1 MFHFDLQLFGGSGTG
16 LGKGNRLKQ
25 ITITKNGVSSTYRE
39 YKGNV
44 YRVRQG
50 NVLDGSKKS
59 SKTLAEIKRDVEAN
73 GYSVKTYTK
82 AEYKRWEK
90 QYKNNRA
97 EVSEQLNRAWYEVAP
112 RPRKGMKGR

>member
-1 MFHFDLQLFGGSGTG
+1 MLHFDLQLFGGSGAS
-16 LGKGNRLKQ
+16 LGKRNGQKQ

-59 SKTLAEIKRDVEAN
+59 SKTLAEIKKDAEAN
-73 GYSVKTYTK
+73 GYSVKTYTG
-82 AEYKRWEK
+82 ADISAG
-90 QYKNNRA
+90 KN
-97 EVSEQLNRAWYEVAP
+97 ST
-112 RPRKGMKGR
+112 RKIGQKLKHS

>member
-1 MFHFDLQLFGGSGTG
+1 MNHSDKHLLGGRR
-16 LGKGNRLKQ
+16 KKKKKRNRLKQ
-25 ITITKNGVSSTYRE
+25 ITIAKNGVSSTYRE

-59 SKTLAEIKRDVEAN
+59 SKTLAEIKRDAEAN
-73 GYSVKTYTK
+73 GYSVKTYTR

-90 QYKNNRA
+90 QYKKNRA
-97 EVSEQLNRAWYEVAP
+97 ETETQLTRLWNEAGP
-112 RPRKGMKGR
+112 RPRPGMKGQ